1 MKNKTRTRTRNC
13 AYPLKFMVI
22 ILTIIT
28 AIVIYRENRKIIICL
43 DAGHGGKDA
52 RLCSKR

>member
-13 AYPLKFMVI
+13 AHPLKFMVI